1 MTLFMVFLFSFFF
14 LHQVVFLRLISVNL
28 TSHLIH
34 LLNVIPLQI
43 LSLLKFSNLNFNN
56 AFAVKMFDKS
66 K

>member
-1 MTLFMVFLFSFFF
+1 MTLFYGLFLY
-14 LHQVVFLRLISVNL
+14 QVVFLRLISVNL

-34 LLNVIPLQI
+34 LLNVIPLQF

-56 AFAVKMFDKS
+56 AFTVKMFDTS